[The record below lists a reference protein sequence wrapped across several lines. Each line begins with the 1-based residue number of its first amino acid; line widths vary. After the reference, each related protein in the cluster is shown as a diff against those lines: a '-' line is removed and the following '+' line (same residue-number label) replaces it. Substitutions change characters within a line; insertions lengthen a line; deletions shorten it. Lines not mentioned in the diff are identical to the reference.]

1 MGRWR
6 TVGRMGQSVVVLIAV
21 AAALGAAATG
31 RGQVPGRTE
40 PWHAVVEAER
50 VNIHSG
56 RAEQF
61 EKIGTLSR
69 GDVVLVKTVNTFG
82 WAAIAPPPGL
92 HGFVARQ
99 DVADGSQPGTVRAI
113 GRAPVLYPISDDPA
127 QCFRKYR
134 VAADSVLR
142 VLAEVPTPDKGVFLK
157 VELPEQ
163 VDVYVLAQFIRRAT
177 DEEVAAWKKKIATA
191 AEAKAKEAPVAA
203 PETVPLTPIEVPPQE
218 PQAQPPTPAAE
229 SPATPV
235 EEPTERV
242 NEPGAPQPVEAAPV
256 EAAPETGAL
265 PEELP
270 AAPETQSA
278 ATPAPLE
285 AEPPVE
291 ITLKGLEQLYAELIR
306 VPIADAEIEP
316 LLRSYESLAATT
328 AKESERR
335 VAEIRIALLKVR
347 MDHQG
352 AMRQLADAARAAAE
366 PGAPRRAEIWRDE
379 QGRPVFTAQGL
390 LMTSNVFDGRRLPL
404 LYRVQ
409 DRITGRTIAY
419 LRAEGE
425 QRLELERRLNLNV
438 GVLGQKVHDPGLRL
452 DVIEVERLVDLA
464 EQE

>member
-6 TVGRMGQSVVVLIAV
+6 TVGRMGRLVVVLIAV
-21 AAALGAAATG
+21 AGALGAAQAT
-31 RGQVPGRTE
+31 RAQDSGRTE

-61 EKIGTLSR
+61 ERIGTLSR
-69 GDVVLVKTVNTFG
+69 GDVVLVKSVNTFG

-99 DVADGSQPGTVRAI
+99 DVADGAMAGSVRAI
-113 GRAPVLYPISDDPA
+113 GRAPVLYPISEDPA

-134 VAADSVLR
+134 VAADTVLK

-157 VELPEQ
+157 IELPEQ
-163 VDVYVLAQFIRRAT
+163 VDVYVLAQFIRKAT
-177 DEEVAAWKKKIATA
+177 DEEVAAWKKKIADAAKEAA
-191 AEAKAKEAPVAA
+191 AEAPKA
-203 PETVPLTPIEVPPQE
+203 TPLIPIEAPPQE
-218 PQAQPPTPAAE
+218 PQVQPSTPPAE
-229 SPATPV
+229 SPAAPT
-235 EEPTERV
+235 EEPAPAETEPAA
-242 NEPGAPQPVEAAPV
+242 EPPAEASPAEQPPQEAPTADGQPVDGETQPAEAPAPQP
-256 EAAPETGAL
+256 
-265 PEELP
+265 
-270 AAPETQSA
+270 
-278 ATPAPLE
+278 
-285 AEPPVE
+285 EPPVE
-291 ITLKGLEQLYAELIR
+291 ITLKGLEQLYGELIR
-306 VPIADAEIEP
+306 VPIAEAEIEP

-347 MDHQG
+347 MDHQA
-352 AMRQLADAARAAAE
+352 AMRKLADAARAAAE
-366 PGAPRRAEIWRDE
+366 PSAPRRAEVWRDE

-390 LMTSNVFDGRRLPL
+390 LITSNVFDGRRLPL

-409 DRITGRTIAY
+409 DRITGRTVAY

-438 GVLGQKVHDPGLRL
+438 GVLGEKVHDPGLRL
-452 DVIEVERLVDLA
+452 DVIEVERIIDLD
-464 EQE
+464 EGE

>member
-6 TVGRMGQSVVVLIAV
+6 TVGRMGRLVVVLIAV
-21 AAALGAAATG
+21 AGTLGAAQAT
-31 RGQVPGRTE
+31 RAQDSGRTE

-61 EKIGTLSR
+61 ERIGTLSR
-69 GDVVLVKTVNTFG
+69 GDVVLVKSVNTFG

-99 DVADGSQPGTVRAI
+99 DVADGAMAGSVRAI
-113 GRAPVLYPISDDPA
+113 GRAPVLYPISEDPA

-134 VAADSVLR
+134 VAADTVLK

-157 VELPEQ
+157 IELPEQ
-163 VDVYVLAQFIRRAT
+163 VDVYVLAQFIRKAT
-177 DEEVAAWKKKIATA
+177 DEEVAAWKKKIADAAKAAA
-191 AEAKAKEAPVAA
+191 AEAPKSTPLIPIEAP
-203 PETVPLTPIEVPPQE
+203 PHE
-218 PQAQPPTPAAE
+218 PQVQPSTPPAE
-229 SPATPV
+229 SPAAPA
-235 EEPTERV
+235 EEPAPAETEPAA
-242 NEPGAPQPVEAAPV
+242 EPPAQASPAEQPPQEAAPADGQPVDGETQPAEAPAPQP
-256 EAAPETGAL
+256 
-265 PEELP
+265 
-270 AAPETQSA
+270 
-278 ATPAPLE
+278 
-285 AEPPVE
+285 EPPVE
-291 ITLKGLEQLYAELIR
+291 ITLKGLEQLYGELIR
-306 VPIADAEIEP
+306 VPIAEAEIEP

-347 MDHQG
+347 MDHQA
-352 AMRQLADAARAAAE
+352 AMRKLADAARAAAE
-366 PGAPRRAEIWRDE
+366 PSAPRRAEVWRDE

-390 LMTSNVFDGRRLPL
+390 LIASNVFDGRRLPL

-409 DRITGRTIAY
+409 DRITGRTVAY

-438 GVLGQKVHDPGLRL
+438 GVLGEKVHDPGLRL
-452 DVIEVERLVDLA
+452 DVIEVERIIDLD
-464 EQE
+464 EGE

>member
-6 TVGRMGQSVVVLIAV
+6 TVGRMGRLVVVLIAL
-21 AAALGAAATG
+21 AGTFGAAQAT
-31 RGQVPGRTE
+31 RAQDSGRTE

-61 EKIGTLSR
+61 ERIGTLSR
-69 GDVVLVKTVNTFG
+69 GDVVLVKSVNTFG

-99 DVADGSQPGTVRAI
+99 DVADGAMAGTVRAI
-113 GRAPVLYPISDDPA
+113 GRAPVLYPISEDPA

-134 VAADSVLR
+134 VAADTVLK

-163 VDVYVLAQFIRRAT
+163 VDVYVLAQFIRKAT
-177 DEEVAAWKKKIATA
+177 DEEVAAWKKKIADAAKAAA
-191 AEAKAKEAPVAA
+191 AEAPK
-203 PETVPLTPIEVPPQE
+203 TTPLIPIEAPPQE
-218 PQAQPPTPAAE
+218 PQVRPSTPPAE
-229 SPATPV
+229 SPAAPT
-235 EEPTERV
+235 EEPAPAETEPAA
-242 NEPGAPQPVEAAPV
+242 EPPAEAAPTQLPPQEAPPADEQPAAAETQPAEAPQP
-256 EAAPETGAL
+256 
-265 PEELP
+265 
-270 AAPETQSA
+270 
-278 ATPAPLE
+278 
-285 AEPPVE
+285 EPPVE
-291 ITLKGLEQLYAELIR
+291 ITLKGLEQLYGELIR
-306 VPIADAEIEP
+306 VPIAEAEIEP

-328 AKESERR
+328 GKESEQR

-347 MDHQG
+347 MDHQ
-352 AMRQLADAARAAAE
+352 AALRKLADAARAAAE
-366 PGAPRRAEIWRDE
+366 PTAPRRAEVWRDQ

-390 LMTSNVFDGRRLPL
+390 LIASNVFDGRRLPL

-438 GVLGQKVHDPGLRL
+438 GVLGEKVHDPGLRL
-452 DVIEVERLVDLA
+452 DVIEVERLIDLD
-464 EQE
+464 EGE

>member
-6 TVGRMGQSVVVLIAV
+6 TVGRMGRLVVVLIAV
-21 AAALGAAATG
+21 AGTLGAAQAT
-31 RGQVPGRTE
+31 RAQDSSRTE

-61 EKIGTLSR
+61 ERIGTLSR
-69 GDVVLVKTVNTFG
+69 GDVVLVKSVNTFG

-99 DVADGSQPGTVRAI
+99 DVADGAMAGSVRAI
-113 GRAPVLYPISDDPA
+113 GRAPVLYPISEDPA

-134 VAADSVLR
+134 VAADTVLK

-157 VELPEQ
+157 IELPEQ
-163 VDVYVLAQFIRRAT
+163 VDVYVLAQFIRKAT
-177 DEEVAAWKKKIATA
+177 DEEVAAWKKKIADAAKAAA
-191 AEAKAKEAPVAA
+191 AEAPKA
-203 PETVPLTPIEVPPQE
+203 TPLIPIEAPPQE
-218 PQAQPPTPAAE
+218 PQVQPSTPPAE
-229 SPATPV
+229 SPAAPA
-235 EEPTERV
+235 EEPAPAETEPAA
-242 NEPGAPQPVEAAPV
+242 EPRAEAAPAEQPPQEAPTADGQPVDGETQPAEAPAPQP
-256 EAAPETGAL
+256 
-265 PEELP
+265 
-270 AAPETQSA
+270 
-278 ATPAPLE
+278 
-285 AEPPVE
+285 EPPVE
-291 ITLKGLEQLYAELIR
+291 ITLKGLEQLYGELIR
-306 VPIADAEIEP
+306 VPIAEAEIEP

-347 MDHQG
+347 MDHQA
-352 AMRQLADAARAAAE
+352 AMRKLADAARAAAE
-366 PGAPRRAEIWRDE
+366 PSAPRRAEVWRDE

-390 LMTSNVFDGRRLPL
+390 LIASNVFDGRRLPL

-409 DRITGRTIAY
+409 DRITGRTVAY

-438 GVLGQKVHDPGLRL
+438 GVLGEKVHDPGLRL
-452 DVIEVERLVDLA
+452 DVIEVERIIDLD
-464 EQE
+464 EGE